1 MASIALCFYGQPRF
15 INNPEIAR
23 SYHKYFFSNPAYQ
36 VDCYGHLWYSN
47 DATYESTSWV
57 NEMPKYDASGD
68 TLKTLYD
75 NYNFKRLIVEEPR
88 EFRLINE
95 SMRSR
100 YEEIC
105 KDTPIQINDVR
116 ENNTLSHLYSKSTV
130 LKNVPNDYDF
140 YVSCRYDT
148 VVTDVPDLNNIPINK
163 MILPNKHPNFCDPIM
178 IFGKN
183 FLTWGRSLY
192 SITQSELFEEARNHG
207 FFPEVFKMYSYYR
220 MGFTKEEIVY
230 SDLFAHIQRSE

>member
-1 MASIALCFYGQPRF
+1 MPSVALCFYGQPRF
-15 INNPEIAR
+15 INNPEIVK
-23 SYHKYFFSNPAYQ
+23 SYHKAFFSHPNYQ
-36 VDCYGHLWYSN
+36 VDCFGHLWYSN
-47 DATYESTSWV
+47 DAVYESTSWV
-57 NEMPKYDASGD
+57 NKMPSCEASD
-68 TLKTLYD
+68 TTLSTLYR

-88 EFRLINE
+88 EFRFINDD
-95 SMRSR
+95 MRPR
-100 YEEIC
+100 YEDLC
-105 KDTPIQINDVR
+105 KDTPIPIDDVR
-116 ENNTLSHLYSKSTV
+116 ENNTLSHLYSKSSV

-148 VVTDVPDLNNIPINK
+148 IVTDVPDLNSISNDK

-183 FLTWGRSLY
+183 FLTWGRNVY
-192 SITQSELFEEARNHG
+192 SITQTVFFEEARNHG

-220 MGFTKEEIVY
+220 LGHKKEEIVY